1 MSTPTWSLAFDPR
14 WCFISTSLL
23 TMFLVGK
30 MQDMG
35 VKCEVAISC
44 RRANAFPDADVSSAE
59 GFKNDPRNP
68 YAAQIAKESHH

>member
-1 MSTPTWSLAFDPR
+1 MWP
-14 WCFISTSLL
+14 FISASLL

-35 VKCEVAISC
+35 VKCEFTISYRC
-44 RRANAFPDADVSSAE
+44 ANACPNADVSSAE

>member
-1 MSTPTWSLAFDPR
+1 MWR
-14 WCFISTSLL
+14 FISASLL

-35 VKCEVAISC
+35 VKCEFAISC
-44 RRANAFPDADVSSAE
+44 WCANAFPDADVSSAE